1 MLNVDVILVLVKDIL
16 WFGVGLDFLFKNIDI
31 KGDIFCRII
40 VMCIYVLFWIEIFN
54 DC

>member
-1 MLNVDVILVLVKDIL
+1 ML
-16 WFGVGLDFLFKNIDI
+16 FGVGLDFLFKNMDR

-54 DC
+54 DNYFFRKKK